1 MMCRIF
7 NFFTYDTLYIYNFT
21 CIFNQHENV
30 IFHHIDINVYM
41 REIEMKI
48 EFNLISVWS

>member
-7 NFFTYDTLYIYNFT
+7 NFPHMTHCVFFT

-30 IFHHIDINVYM
+30 YTPIDVYM

>member
-1 MMCRIF
+1 MYRIF
-7 NFFTYDTLYIYNFT
+7 NFAHMTHCVFFT
-21 CIFNQHENV
+21 CIFNQHKNRQM
-30 IFHHIDINVYM
+30 YM